1 MIKIRQIQFFLS
13 VIEHKS
19 FIKAAETLNVSQP
32 GITKA
37 IQELEE
43 TMSVKLIK
51 RLPKGVEPT
60 EFGKVLEK
68 YSNLILTDIS
78 NVKKEI
84 NSLKNGTV
92 GNINIGVAFSP
103 RIHLVPMS
111 TINLQAKFPE
121 ININVYAGGR
131 NDLLLKLLEGKIDL
145 FVSAIVPEDIY
156 LVDKVKRLNLKTL
169 PLYIDTQFIVT
180 RNGHPLQSKKDIKLK
195 DTLNF
200 DWILPDHEKTLRL
213 FNINEQFIQ
222 NNLETPNPK
231 IVYNSGNFALNVI
244 KNSNFIGIHPKQMIE
259 TQGGGLVKILNLK
272 GITMEPSY
280 GITFLANKPM
290 RKTCELL
297 IEELILVSKTM
308 IKNGLVKV
316 I

>member
-19 FIKAAETLNVSQP
+19 FNKAAEKLNVSQP

-37 IQELEE
+37 IQELEQI
-43 TMSVKLIK
+43 MSVKLIK

-111 TINLQAKFPE
+111 TINLQAKYPE

-131 NDLLLKLLEGKIDL
+131 NDLLLKLLEL
-145 FVSAIVPEDIY
+145 FKGSVFPI
-156 LVDKVKRLNLKTL
+156 
-169 PLYIDTQFIVT
+169 
-180 RNGHPLQSKKDIKLK
+180 
-195 DTLNF
+195 
-200 DWILPDHEKTLRL
+200 
-213 FNINEQFIQ
+213 
-222 NNLETPNPK
+222 PN
-231 IVYNSGNFALNVI
+231 S
-244 KNSNFIGIHPKQMIE
+244 
-259 TQGGGLVKILNLK
+259 
-272 GITMEPSY
+272 
-280 GITFLANKPM
+280 
-290 RKTCELL
+290 
-297 IEELILVSKTM
+297 
-308 IKNGLVKV
+308 
-316 I
+316 